1 MVDPEIKE
9 YPVAHVVCAVV
20 DVHAVAPVP
29 QATQE
34 TPLLKYPLLHVLAII
49 VGPQVLAPVPPQEIH
64 APLYKKNPV
73 LQVAAT
79 LAAVQV
85 AAPYGHATQ
94 AEPTNE

>member
-9 YPVAHVVCAVV
+9 YPVAHVVCTVV
-20 DVHAVAPVP
+20 DVHTVAPVP

-34 TPLLKYPLLHVLAII
+34 TPLLKYPLLHVLAI

-64 APLYKKNPV
+64 APFYKKNPV

-94 AEPTNE
+94 AELTNE